1 MEFNEVL
8 ALRKSVRRYTK
19 EIVSQE
25 DEKAM
30 IDAAMASSVGKHN
43 DGGYNLVVVRDRE
56 ILDLIAKEEKE
67 AVDYLMRYDAGIIAE
82 HIHLKAAELGLGS
95 VILFGF
101 IRHLGENAEY
111 IKKMNLPEGVYPLL
125 GVAVGHGPGSAV
137 KRKDDRHFKV
147 LRME

>member
-30 IDAAMASSVGKHN
+30 LDAAMASSVGKHN

-67 AVDYLMRYDAGIIAE
+67 ETGGGDPLFGGMTRESLRSISI
-82 HIHLKAAELGLGS
+82 LKRWNWGWGLLFSSALS
-95 VILFGF
+95 VI
-101 IRHLGENAEY
+101 
-111 IKKMNLPEGVYPLL
+111 
-125 GVAVGHGPGSAV
+125 
-137 KRKDDRHFKV
+137 
-147 LRME
+147 

>member
-1 MEFNEVL
+1 
-8 ALRKSVRRYTK
+8 
-19 EIVSQE
+19 
-25 DEKAM
+25 
-30 IDAAMASSVGKHN
+30 
-43 DGGYNLVVVRDRE
+43 
-56 ILDLIAKEEKE
+56 
-67 AVDYLMRYDAGIIAE
+67 MRYDAGIIAE

-125 GVAVGHGPGSAV
+125 GVAVGHGPGSGV

>member
-1 MEFNEVL
+1 
-8 ALRKSVRRYTK
+8 
-19 EIVSQE
+19 
-25 DEKAM
+25 
-30 IDAAMASSVGKHN
+30 
-43 DGGYNLVVVRDRE
+43 
-56 ILDLIAKEEKE
+56 
-67 AVDYLMRYDAGIIAE
+67 MRYDAGIIAE

-125 GVAVGHGPGSAV
+125 GVAVGHGPESAV

>member
-25 DEKAM
+25 DEKA
-30 IDAAMASSVGKHN
+30 ILDAAMASSVGKHN

-67 AVDYLMRYDAGIIAE
+67 ETG
-82 HIHLKAAELGLGS
+82 GG
-95 VILFGF
+95 
-101 IRHLGENAEY
+101 
-111 IKKMNLPEGVYPLL
+111 
-125 GVAVGHGPGSAV
+125 GSAFWRAPAV
-137 KRKDDRHFKV
+137 SDLPHEGSGGLSHAV
-147 LRME
+147 

>member
-1 MEFNEVL
+1 MKRFPL
-8 ALRKSVRRYTK
+8 YS
-19 EIVSQE
+19 
-25 DEKAM
+25 
-30 IDAAMASSVGKHN
+30 
-43 DGGYNLVVVRDRE
+43 GGHNLVVVRDRE
-56 ILDLIAKEEKE
+56 ILDLIAKEEKEETGGGDPLFGAPLLFLICRTKE

-82 HIHLKAAELGLGS
+82 HIHLKATELGLGS

-147 LRME
+147 LRVE